1 MHSVPHLAS
10 AAFYAGFE
18 HSGNTCR
25 ASKLITGSRIKKPP
39 LTRSFLRASVNYHLR
54 RMIKRGMVK
63 EASPQP

>member
-1 MHSVPHLAS
+1 MTIVYEALAPYQVEWS
-10 AAFYAGFE
+10 FKDLVEKCFTKEYEA
-18 HSGNTCR
+18 
-25 ASKLITGSRIKKPP
+25 RIKKPP